1 VGVIDPPT
9 AALTPA
15 VTGNV
20 RVFDSPELP
29 ADPVALGALAVGVRG
44 ADLAAPAVA
53 LPDFHVKGD
62 KEMPSS
68 IAIATRSTIRPTFSS
83 ASLNC
88 GMALVALD
96 VDRPSEAA
104 VADFFRRFRERYPYP
119 TGFRRDLRQHEVV
132 RAASEGAAFAVQR
145 FGVSG
150 DDVARVEL
158 GGRLDVDRF
167 GGAQRVRRELPW
179 SVRELSR
186 IRFGTIGPSN
196 HFVELQ
202 EVVDVFDPWAAA
214 RLGLSL
220 GQVTLQFHGGGG
232 SLPGELGLLF
242 ARRRRYPRAVRFQ
255 MAVQKPLYHYGRARS
270 VGQLRRRRAL
280 YFNEPAPPVE
290 RDSAEGERVAF
301 ANAMAMNYGF
311 AFRLS
316 TLASMRP
323 LLGASLG
330 VRDGALVVD
339 TVHNSIYEEQV
350 GAEQAIVHR
359 HNACRIFP
367 AETLPGHPAFAETGQ
382 PLLVPGTHRT
392 SSYLCVPGAR
402 AAAALHTVCH
412 GAGTVVS
419 ELARRED
426 SPRRA
431 PTRRT
436 LRFRYRADEPVAVP
450 HLPDDGV
457 DAVVRA
463 LERHGIVRPIVRLR
477 PFAVLN

>member
-1 VGVIDPPT
+1 MGVINVPT
-9 AALTPA
+9 APLTP
-15 VTGNV
+15 VESGDV
-20 RVFDSPELP
+20 RVFDSPDLP
-29 ADPVALGALAVGVRG
+29 ADPVGLGVLAAGVRG
-44 ADLAAPAVA
+44 ADLAAPAIA
-53 LPDFHVKGD
+53 LPDFHFKAD

-68 IAIATRSTIRPTFSS
+68 IAVATRSTIRPTCSS

-88 GMALVALD
+88 GMSLVALD
-96 VDRPSEAA
+96 VERPSNEA

-119 TGFRRDLRQHEVV
+119 PGSRRDLTEREVV
-132 RAASEGAAFAVQR
+132 RAAADGAAFAVER

-167 GGAQRVRRELPW
+167 GGAERVRRELPW
-179 SVRELSR
+179 SVRQVSR
-186 IRFGTIGPSN
+186 MRFGTIGPSN

-214 RLGLSL
+214 RLGLVL

-242 ARRRRYPRAVRFQ
+242 ARRRRYPRAVRLQ
-255 MAVQKPLYHYGRARS
+255 MCVQKPLYHYGRARS
-270 VGQLRRRRAL
+270 VSRLRRRRAL
-280 YFNEPAPPVE
+280 YFTEPAPPVE
-290 RDSAEGERVAF
+290 RESAEGERVAL

-316 TLASMRP
+316 TLATMRP
-323 LLGASLG
+323 LLAASLG
-330 VRDGALVVD
+330 VRDGRLVVD
-339 TVHNSIYEEQV
+339 TVHNSIYEEPV
-350 GAEQAIVHR
+350 GGEPAIVHR

-367 AETLPGHPAFAETGQ
+367 AEALPRHPAFAETGQ
-382 PLLVPGTHRT
+382 PLLLPGTNRT
-392 SSYLCVPGAR
+392 SSYVCLPSAR

-419 ELARRED
+419 ELARR
-426 SPRRA
+426 PNATACA
-431 PTRRT
+431 PARHT
-436 LRFRYRADEPVAVP
+436 LRFGYRAEEPLAIP

-463 LERHGIVRPIVRLR
+463 LQRHGIVRPIVRLR

>member
-1 VGVIDPPT
+1 MGVIDAPT
-9 AALTPA
+9 GPLTP
-15 VTGNV
+15 VETGNV
-20 RVFDSPELP
+20 RVFDSPGLP
-29 ADPVALGALAVGVRG
+29 ADPVALAMLAAGIRG

-53 LPDFHVKGD
+53 LPDFHVKAD

-68 IAIATRSTIRPTFSS
+68 IGVATRSTIRPTLSS

-88 GMALVALD
+88 GMSLVALD
-96 VDRPSEAA
+96 VERPSDAA
-104 VADFFRRFRERYPYP
+104 VANFFRRFRERYPYP
-119 TGFRRDLRQHEVV
+119 PGPRRDLTEREVV
-132 RAASEGAAFAVQR
+132 AAATDGAAFAAER
-145 FGVSG
+145 FGVTA

-158 GGRLDVDRF
+158 GGRLDVSRF
-167 GGAQRVRRELPW
+167 GGAERVRRELPW
-179 SVRELSR
+179 SVRQVSR

-202 EVVDVFDPWAAA
+202 EVAEVLDPWAAA
-214 RLGLSL
+214 RLGLAQ

-242 ARRRRYPRAVRFQ
+242 ARRRRYPRAVRLQ

-270 VGQLRRRRAL
+270 VDQLRRRRAL
-280 YFNEPAPPVE
+280 YFTDPAPPVE
-290 RDSAEGERVAF
+290 RESADGERVAL

-316 TLASMRP
+316 TLANMRP
-323 LLGASLG
+323 LLAASFG

-339 TVHNSIYEEQV
+339 TVHNSIYEERV
-350 GAEQAIVHR
+350 GGEPAIVHR

-367 AETLPGHPAFAETGQ
+367 AETLPHHPAFADTGQ
-382 PLLVPGTHRT
+382 PLLVPGTNRT
-392 SSYLCVPGAR
+392 SSYVCLPGPR

-412 GAGTVVS
+412 GAGTVVG
-419 ELARRED
+419 ERARRE
-426 SPRRA
+426 SAPGRA
-431 PTRRT
+431 PARRT
-436 LRFRYRADEPVAVP
+436 LRFGYRADEPVAVP

-457 DAVVRA
+457 DAVVGA
-463 LERHGIVRPIVRLR
+463 LERHGIVRPIARLR